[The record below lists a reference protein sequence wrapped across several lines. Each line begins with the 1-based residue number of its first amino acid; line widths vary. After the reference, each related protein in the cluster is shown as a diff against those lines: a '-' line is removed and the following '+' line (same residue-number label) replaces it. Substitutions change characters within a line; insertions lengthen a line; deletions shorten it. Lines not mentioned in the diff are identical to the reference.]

1 VEVWKMASLH
11 ETRVELPMAFK
22 LMLDKIGSTST
33 ELTQLVESEAF
44 REEELTRVQV
54 RVLLKQMAS
63 FCDIAEDILND
74 ERELMLVYENY

>member
-1 VEVWKMASLH
+1 MASLH

-22 LMLDKIGSTST
+22 LMLDKIGATST

>member
-1 VEVWKMASLH
+1 MASLH

-33 ELTQLVESEAF
+33 ELKHLVESEAF
-44 REEELTRVQV
+44 REEEMTRVQV

>member
-1 VEVWKMASLH
+1 MASLH

-33 ELTQLVESEAF
+33 ELKQLVESEAF
-44 REEELTRVQV
+44 REEEMTRVQV

-74 ERELMLVYENY
+74 ERELMLVYENH

>member
-1 VEVWKMASLH
+1 MASLH

-33 ELTQLVESEAF
+33 ELKQLVESEAF
-44 REEELTRVQV
+44 REEEMTRVQV
-54 RVLLKQMAS
+54 RDLLKQMAS

-74 ERELMLVYENY
+74 ERELMLVYENH